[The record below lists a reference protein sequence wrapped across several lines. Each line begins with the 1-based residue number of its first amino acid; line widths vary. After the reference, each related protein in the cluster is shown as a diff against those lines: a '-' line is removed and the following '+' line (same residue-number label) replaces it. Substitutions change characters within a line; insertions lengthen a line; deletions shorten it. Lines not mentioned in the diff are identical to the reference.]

1 MEMERITDIVNQRG
15 GIVSAKDLTRAEYT
29 RVLRAV
35 GRGELIKVRQG
46 VYATPQSLV
55 NTMVD
60 VEKIVPNGVI
70 CLYNAWAYHKLST
83 TIPPSVCIAIET
95 KRKVRLPDDTSVQL
109 YYWKKEY
116 LHFGIEEQEY
126 SGFKV
131 RITDLE
137 RSVCDAIKYRNK
149 IGLDLCGEVV
159 RSYLKRTD
167 RSLSKL
173 YVYAKRL
180 RVANVLNNY
189 LEINLE

>member
-109 YYWKKEY
+109 YYWKNEY

-126 SGFKV
+126 SGYKV

>member
-1 MEMERITDIVNQRG
+1 MERITDIVNQRG

-109 YYWKKEY
+109 YYWKKGY

-126 SGFKV
+126 SGYKV

-167 RSLSKL
+167 RSLSKI

-180 RVANVLNNY
+180 RVANVLKNY

>member
-1 MEMERITDIVNQRG
+1 MAMERIIDIVNQRG

-109 YYWKKEY
+109 YYWKNEY

-126 SGFKV
+126 SGYKI

>member
-1 MEMERITDIVNQRG
+1 MAMERITDIVNQRG

-126 SGFKV
+126 SGYKV

>member
-126 SGFKV
+126 SGYKV

-159 RSYLKRTD
+159 RSYLERTD

>member
-46 VYATPQSLV
+46 VYAAPQSLV

-126 SGFKV
+126 SGYKV

>member
-1 MEMERITDIVNQRG
+1 MAMERIIDIVNQRG

-95 KRKVRLPDDTSVQL
+95 KRKVRLPDDTSFQL

-126 SGFKV
+126 SGYKV

>member
-126 SGFKV
+126 SGYKV

-180 RVANVLNNY
+180 RVANVLKNY

>member
-1 MEMERITDIVNQRG
+1 MAMERIIDIVNQRG

-126 SGFKV
+126 SGYKV

-180 RVANVLNNY
+180 RVANLLNNY

>member
-1 MEMERITDIVNQRG
+1 MERITDIVNQRG

-126 SGFKV
+126 SGYKV

-180 RVANVLNNY
+180 RVANLLNNY

>member
-95 KRKVRLPDDTSVQL
+95 KRKIRLPDDTSVQL

-126 SGFKV
+126 SGYKV

>member
-1 MEMERITDIVNQRG
+1 MEMERITDIGNQRG

-46 VYATPQSLV
+46 VYATPQSLI

-70 CLYNAWAYHKLST
+70 CLYNAWAYHRLST

>member
-1 MEMERITDIVNQRG
+1 MAMERITDIVNQRG

-126 SGFKV
+126 SVYKV

>member
-126 SGFKV
+126 SGYKV

-167 RSLSKL
+167 RSLSKI

-180 RVANVLNNY
+180 RVANVLKNY

>member
-1 MEMERITDIVNQRG
+1 MAMERIINIVNQRG

-126 SGFKV
+126 SGYKV

>member
-70 CLYNAWAYHKLST
+70 CLYNAWAYHRLST

-180 RVANVLNNY
+180 RVANILNNY

>member
-1 MEMERITDIVNQRG
+1 MERITDIVNKRG

-35 GRGELIKVRQG
+35 VRGELIKIKQG

-126 SGFKV
+126 SGYKV

>member
-1 MEMERITDIVNQRG
+1 MAMERIIDIVNQRG

-126 SGFKV
+126 SGYKV

-180 RVANVLNNY
+180 RVANVLKNY

>member
-70 CLYNAWAYHKLST
+70 CLYNAWAYHRLST

>member
-126 SGFKV
+126 SGYKV

-180 RVANVLNNY
+180 RVANLLNNY

>member
-1 MEMERITDIVNQRG
+1 MERIIDIVNQRG

-126 SGFKV
+126 SGYKV

>member
-126 SGFKV
+126 SGYKV

>member
-1 MEMERITDIVNQRG
+1 MERIIDIVNQRG

-109 YYWKKEY
+109 YYWKNEY

-126 SGFKV
+126 SGYKV

>member
-1 MEMERITDIVNQRG
+1 MAMERIIDIVNQRG

-126 SGFKV
+126 SGYKV

-167 RSLSKL
+167 RSISKL

>member
-1 MEMERITDIVNQRG
+1 MAKERIIDIVNQRG

-126 SGFKV
+126 SGYKV

>member
-1 MEMERITDIVNQRG
+1 MAMERIIDIVNQRG

-126 SGFKV
+126 SGYKV

-167 RSLSKL
+167 RSLSKI

-180 RVANVLNNY
+180 RVANVLKNY

>member
-1 MEMERITDIVNQRG
+1 MALERITDIVNQRG

-126 SGFKV
+126 SGYKV

>member
-126 SGFKV
+126 SGYKV

-167 RSLSKL
+167 RNLSKL

>member
-1 MEMERITDIVNQRG
+1 MAMERITDIVNQRG

-95 KRKVRLPDDTSVQL
+95 KRKVSLPEYTSVQL

-126 SGFKV
+126 SGYKV

>member
-70 CLYNAWAYHKLST
+70 CLYNAWAYHRLST

-126 SGFKV
+126 SGYKV

>member
-70 CLYNAWAYHKLST
+70 CLYNAWAYHRLST
-83 TIPPSVCIAIET
+83 TIPSSVCIAIET

>member
-1 MEMERITDIVNQRG
+1 MAMERIINIVNQRG

-126 SGFKV
+126 SGYKV

-149 IGLDLCGEVV
+149 IGLDLCGEVM
-159 RSYLKRTD
+159 RSYLKRSD
-167 RSLSKL
+167 RSLSRL
-173 YVYAKRL
+173 YAYAKRL

>member
-15 GIVSAKDLTRAEYT
+15 GIVSAKDLSRAEYT

-55 NTMVD
+55 NTMID

-126 SGFKV
+126 SGYKV

>member
-1 MEMERITDIVNQRG
+1 MAMERIIDIVNQRG

-126 SGFKV
+126 SGYKV

>member
-46 VYATPQSLV
+46 VYATPQSMV

-126 SGFKV
+126 SGYKV

>member
-1 MEMERITDIVNQRG
+1 MTMERITDIVNQRG

-116 LHFGIEEQEY
+116 LDFGIEEQEY
-126 SGFKV
+126 SGYKV

-149 IGLDLCGEVV
+149 IGMDLCGEVM
-159 RSYLKRTD
+159 RSYLKRSD
-167 RSLSKL
+167 KSLSRL

>member
-15 GIVSAKDLTRAEYT
+15 GIVSARDLTRAEYT

-126 SGFKV
+126 SGYKV

>member
-35 GRGELIKVRQG
+35 GKGELIKVRQG

-126 SGFKV
+126 SGYKV

>member
-1 MEMERITDIVNQRG
+1 MERITDIVNQRG

-126 SGFKV
+126 SGYKV

-159 RSYLKRTD
+159 RSYLKRSD
-167 RSLSKL
+167 RSLSRL